1 MLIVRRLSRL
11 VLVVALLLVS
21 LAFSFPVHAQEVPKN
36 PPASGGASLQ
46 SAQILSSPLDIQ
58 VNNDLSIGFDLFGYN
73 MYFADYD
80 AGTYLVLNGVVYG
93 PQPTANQGFQP
104 LQYTLVSHTT
114 GGNGTASEPAYITT
128 KVTAGTTGVQ
138 LTQTVTYV
146 AGDYK
151 YNTFFHIENTSSNQY
166 NISLIYAADMYANFA
181 DNYVDYGYG
190 FHNPVTGVVGLVSY
204 GLLNMQVITPNPAF
218 PPDAYQVSDWG
229 RSASVIPFWRY
240 IGGASGAAG
249 PGLANFAQSGYY
261 DVVAGLQWNRVLSG
275 AVAAP
280 NAETSAASSAIDIG
294 FGGGF
299 GDQGQIG
306 VPNPLA
312 QQQEEEVAPAD
323 ISVVQR
329 TNPSIATTQ
338 SGIVTYTITAT
349 NRGQGNAKET
359 AITMP
364 LDPAKVRVLDA
375 SFSRNGAWVSNL
387 ASDSVE
393 IKTGP
398 LGGNGDTVT
407 ATLRLQVLPDVP
419 VGTSLSGRL
428 SYHWWDYALGGDDVS
443 NASLLSV
450 ESSVRNPDAYPLAAD
465 PAEGAAG
472 TTFTFHSELLA
483 PREPVGVWYNTPDGQ
498 AVTVSTSHAGD
509 DGSLSVTLNSSGLA
523 PGNYSLVFRGL
534 WTGLTAVTPFTVQG
548 SASS

>member
-1 MLIVRRLSRL
+1 
-11 VLVVALLLVS
+11 
-21 LAFSFPVHAQEVPKN
+21 
-36 PPASGGASLQ
+36 
-46 SAQILSSPLDIQ
+46 
-58 VNNDLSIGFDLFGYN
+58 
-73 MYFADYD
+73 
-80 AGTYLVLNGVVYG
+80 
-93 PQPTANQGFQP
+93 
-104 LQYTLVSHTT
+104 
-114 GGNGTASEPAYITT
+114 
-128 KVTAGTTGVQ
+128 
-138 LTQTVTYV
+138 
-146 AGDYK
+146 
-151 YNTFFHIENTSSNQY
+151 
-166 NISLIYAADMYANFA
+166 
-181 DNYVDYGYG
+181 
-190 FHNPVTGVVGLVSY
+190 
-204 GLLNMQVITPNPAF
+204 
-218 PPDAYQVSDWG
+218 
-229 RSASVIPFWRY
+229 
-240 IGGASGAAG
+240 
-249 PGLANFAQSGYY
+249 
-261 DVVAGLQWNRVLSG
+261 
-275 AVAAP
+275 
-280 NAETSAASSAIDIG
+280 
-294 FGGGF
+294 
-299 GDQGQIG
+299 
-306 VPNPLA
+306 
-312 QQQEEEVAPAD
+312 
-323 ISVVQR
+323 
-329 TNPSIATTQ
+329 
-338 SGIVTYTITAT
+338 
-349 NRGQGNAKET
+349 
-359 AITMP
+359 
-364 LDPAKVRVLDA
+364 VLDA

-472 TTFTFHSELLA
+472 TTFTFRSELLA